1 MFHILSFSYRA
12 TEHNPNWDGRGTNGV
27 DFRVGDSITLQ
38 YLFSE
43 AMSPP
48 MGLWRA
54 VDGTYRILGIGFN
67 QAATMLS
74 PSILISVSG
83 PSTSKWDN
91 SLPSRDTGSSIN
103 IPFTPAIKSNPSV
116 PGQPT
121 LVTSSRGARI
131 EAKLT
136 DGLNVDWW
144 AHLYA
149 TPTFTGGFSSTIGT
163 KSSPADNGIIR
174 IDDPVGYPGDT
185 VLVPSI
191 PVTPTKPAGPT
202 TPAVKTTKTTVTI
215 PFLTSASFKPGT
227 DARANE
233 RGKAAFIKA
242 VQAASKASNLNKA
255 QSDQLMADVIK
266 AIKDADL
273 KRRKITPLKG
283 KK

>member
-1 MFHILSFSYRA
+1 MFHILTFSYRS
-12 TEHNPNWDGRGTNGV
+12 TERNPNWDGRATNGV

-43 AMSPP
+43 E
-48 MGLWRA
+48 MGLPIGPWIA
-54 VDGTYRILGIGFN
+54 VDGTYRILDIGFY
-67 QAATMLS
+67 QHATMSS

-91 SLPSRDTGSSIN
+91 SPPSKNTGSSIN

-131 EAKLT
+131 EAKLKE
-136 DGLNVDWW
+136 DGLNVDFW
-144 AHLYA
+144 AHLYT
-149 TPTFTGGFSSTIGT
+149 TPTFTGGFLSTIGT
-163 KSSPADNGIIR
+163 KSSPANNGIIK
-174 IDDPVGYPGDT
+174 IDDPVDYPGDT
-185 VLVPSI
+185 VLVP
-191 PVTPTKPAGPT
+191 VTPTTPVAPT
-202 TPAVKTTKTTVTI
+202 IPAVKTTKTTVTI

-227 DARANE
+227 NAQANE
-233 RGKAAFIKA
+233 RGKVAFIKA

-273 KRRKITPLKG
+273 KRRKITPLKV

>member
-1 MFHILSFSYRA
+1 MMFHILTFSYRA
-12 TEHNPNWDGRGTNGV
+12 TAQNPNWNGRGTNGI
-27 DFRVGDSITLQ
+27 DFRVGDSITLR

-43 AMSPP
+43 EMSQP

-54 VDGTYRILGIGFN
+54 VDGTYRILDIGIN
-67 QAATMLS
+67 QQETMFS

-91 SLPSRDTGSSIN
+91 SPPSRDTGSSIN

-131 EAKLT
+131 EAKLKE
-136 DGLNVDWW
+136 DGLNVDFW
-144 AHLYA
+144 AHLYT
-149 TPTFTGGFSSTIGT
+149 TPTFTGGFSSTTGT
-163 KSSPADNGIIR
+163 KSSPANNGIIK

-185 VLVPSI
+185 VLVP
-191 PVTPTKPAGPT
+191 VTPTKPVAPAI
-202 TPAVKTTKTTVTI
+202 PAVKTTKTTVTI

-255 QSDQLMADVIK
+255 QSDQLMADVVK

-273 KRRKITPLKG
+273 KRRKITPLK
-283 KK
+283 KR

>member
-12 TEHNPNWDGRGTNGV
+12 TEGNPNWDGRGTNGV

-43 AMSPP
+43 EMSPS
-48 MGLWRA
+48 MGPWIA
-54 VDGTYRILGIGFN
+54 VDGTYRILDIGFN
-67 QAATMLS
+67 KQATMSS

-91 SLPSRDTGSSIN
+91 SPPSRGTGSSIN
-103 IPFTPAIKSNPSV
+103 IPFTPAIKSNPNV

-131 EAKLT
+131 EAKLKE
-136 DGLNVDWW
+136 DGLNVDFW

-149 TPTFTGGFSSTIGT
+149 TPTFTGGFSSTTGT
-163 KSSPADNGIIR
+163 KSSPADNGIIK
-174 IDDPVGYPGDT
+174 IDDPVNYPGDT
-185 VLVPSI
+185 VLVP
-191 PVTPTKPAGPT
+191 VTPTTPVVPT

-233 RGKAAFIKA
+233 RGKVAFIKA

-255 QSDQLMADVIK
+255 QSDQLMTDVIK

>member
-12 TEHNPNWDGRGTNGV
+12 TERNPNWDGRGTNGV

-43 AMSPP
+43 EMSPP
-48 MGLWRA
+48 MGLWKA
-54 VDGTYRILGIGFN
+54 VDGTYRILDIGFY
-67 QAATMLS
+67 QHASMSS
-74 PSILISVSG
+74 PSIDISVSG

-91 SLPSRDTGSSIN
+91 SLPSRYTGGSIN
-103 IPFTPAIKSNPSV
+103 IPFIPAIQAHLSI

-136 DGLNVDWW
+136 EDRINVDWW

-149 TPTFTGGFSSTIGT
+149 TPTFTGGFSSTVRNSEG
-163 KSSPADNGIIR
+163 NGIIK
-174 IDDPVGYPGDT
+174 IDDPVNYPGDT
-185 VLVPSI
+185 VLVP
-191 PVTPTKPAGPT
+191 VTPTTPVAPT
-202 TPAVKTTKTTVTI
+202 IPAVKTTKTTVTI

-227 DARANE
+227 NARANE
-233 RGKAAFIKA
+233 RGKVAFIKA